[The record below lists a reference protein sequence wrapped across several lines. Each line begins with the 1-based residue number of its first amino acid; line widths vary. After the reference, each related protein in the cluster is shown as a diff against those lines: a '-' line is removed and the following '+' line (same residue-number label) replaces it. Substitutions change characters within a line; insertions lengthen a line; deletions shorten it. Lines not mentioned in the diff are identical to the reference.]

1 MSVCLPVG
9 RSVAHPRRRIDDA
22 TIVAVVNAEELFV
35 CSTPF
40 LPFQLCHQHCSVT
53 RKHRF
58 ALSFLLVVHIY
69 LRARSLSGVMH
80 STTQY
85 HKSYLIQTITKL
97 VGEKQPP
104 ICLRCRPASER
115 QQLPYKHQ

>member
-69 LRARSLSGVMH
+69 LRARSLSGCHAFNNAVP
-80 STTQY
+80 QVL
-85 HKSYLIQTITKL
+85 SYPNYYET
-97 VGEKQPP
+97 
-104 ICLRCRPASER
+104 RR
-115 QQLPYKHQ
+115 